1 MCLFICVV
9 LTYSLYKKTVLVR
22 WHLPEF
28 CELIQ
33 QMIESGG
40 AMGSSEFVASWSG
53 AWGAWRTPNL
63 HLALEGRAVLLG
75 TLLLSR
81 QGLYELYQA
90 ASDSPCSPPSWGQD
104 AFPCPDPGQS
114 LPTLRSPPCLGC
126 ENPASQAEGL
136 SHSSHPSSRSS
147 CSRISPP
154 SKLFV
159 CSLIQASGLLP
170 RISG

>member
-1 MCLFICVV
+1 
-9 LTYSLYKKTVLVR
+9 
-22 WHLPEF
+22 
-28 CELIQ
+28 
-33 QMIESGG
+33 
-40 AMGSSEFVASWSG
+40 MGSSEFVAGWSG
-53 AWGAWRTPNL
+53 AWGTWRTPNL
-63 HLALEGRAVLLG
+63 HLALEVRAVLLG

-81 QGLYELYQA
+81 QDLCELYQA

-104 AFPCPDPGQS
+104 ASPRPDLSQS
-114 LPTLRSPPCLGC
+114 LPTLRSPPCLGY

-147 CSRISPP
+147 WSRISPP

-159 CSLIQASGLLP
+159 CLLIQVSGLLP